1 MLTICITNK
10 IIEKLLYPYIVK
22 NILTTKH
29 SNKMAQKRKPNIVK
43 KPEQVETTK
52 TEPVIIPKVET
63 VKATVKSKHPESKKN
78 AFLFDKINYLLMLLG
93 IVLIAVGLVVMS
105 GGGSTDPKVFNP
117 DIFNTQRLT
126 VAPLLILLGFVV
138 EVFAIMIKPKEKA
151 GS

>member
-1 MLTICITNK
+1 
-10 IIEKLLYPYIVK
+10 
-22 NILTTKH
+22 
-29 SNKMAQKRKPNIVK
+29 MAQKRKPNIAR
-43 KPEQVETTK
+43 KPEAVETTK

-63 VKATVKSKHPESKKN
+63 VKASVKFKQAENKN
-78 AFLFDKINYLLMLLG
+78 KGFLFDKKNYLLMLLG

-126 VAPLLILLGFVV
+126 IAPLLILLGFVV

-151 GS
+151 GA